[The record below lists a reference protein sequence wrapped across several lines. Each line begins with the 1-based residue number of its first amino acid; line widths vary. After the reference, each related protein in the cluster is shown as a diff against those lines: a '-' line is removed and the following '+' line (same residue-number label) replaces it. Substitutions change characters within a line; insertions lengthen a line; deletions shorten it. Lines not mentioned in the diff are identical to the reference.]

1 MELEHLKNR
10 KEFSSLSIQKAKK
23 YLAKISDQ
31 YLNEKDVFNTFGD
44 TKIELEKDY
53 LDLLLRIE
61 NDLIS
66 Y

>member
-1 MELEHLKNR
+1 MELEYLKNR

-23 YLAKISDQ
+23 YLAKVSDQ

-44 TKIELEKDY
+44 TKIALEEDY